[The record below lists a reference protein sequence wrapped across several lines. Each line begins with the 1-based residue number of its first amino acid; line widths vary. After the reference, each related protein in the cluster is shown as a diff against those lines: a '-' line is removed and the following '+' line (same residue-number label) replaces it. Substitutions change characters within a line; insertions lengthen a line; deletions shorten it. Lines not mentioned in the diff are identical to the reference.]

1 MLTCTSWTVIP
12 DEIDIQDWDCG
23 HYSSGSMEYENDEEE
38 GRKMIHMQMR
48 WRKEKR
54 WGGYE
59 EVETQ
64 EVQSTGSMVEK

>member
-12 DEIDIQDWDCG
+12 DEIDIQDWVCG
-23 HYSSGSMEYENDEEE
+23 HYSSGSMEYKNDEEE
-38 GRKMIHMQMR
+38 VRKMIHMQMR